1 MTRPESF
8 SFQWFMAACFL
19 SSNYDGPTG
28 CTKWVRAMNPG
39 AGLEMWY
46 KSTAWPPQHSTP
58 LNIQRFG
65 GRVGSARVNLSQC
78 KVILLWLPGAC
89 VRAQTHKQ
97 FYQTAHGLLGKG
109 ICSASRSSGP
119 ARTAYKLYKD
129 SILTYFRRSWEGKRS
144 VWKPLI
150 SLLAPWPDGSLLG
163 RMGRC
168 KLNRAPRLHLP
179 SPN

>member
-8 SFQWFMAACFL
+8 SFRWFMAACFL
-19 SSNYDGPTG
+19 SSNYDGQTG
-28 CTKWVRAMNPG
+28 CTKWVSAINPG

-97 FYQTAHGLLGKG
+97 FYQTAHGVLGKG
-109 ICSASRSSGP
+109 MCSSSFFITDFLSSGMW
-119 ARTAYKLYKD
+119 TTD
-129 SILTYFRRSWEGKRS
+129 
-144 VWKPLI
+144 
-150 SLLAPWPDGSLLG
+150 LLAFT
-163 RMGRC
+163 
-168 KLNRAPRLHLP
+168 NRRKPPTAQGPYARHK
-179 SPN
+179 SCTKIQY

>member
-1 MTRPESF
+1 MSYGRLF
-8 SFQWFMAACFL
+8 SVFKLWR
-19 SSNYDGPTG
+19 SN
-28 CTKWVRAMNPG
+28 TKWVRAINPG

-97 FYQTAHGLLGKG
+97 FYQTAHGVLGKG
-109 ICSASRSSGP
+109 ICSGSFFITNFLSSGMWTTDLLAFTNRKKP
-119 ARTAYKLYKD
+119 PLQLRARTHG
-129 SILTYFRRSWEGKRS
+129 INVVQRFN
-144 VWKPLI
+144 I
-150 SLLAPWPDGSLLG
+150 NLLQEELERQEECLETTD
-163 RMGRC
+163 
-168 KLNRAPRLHLP
+168 
-179 SPN
+179 